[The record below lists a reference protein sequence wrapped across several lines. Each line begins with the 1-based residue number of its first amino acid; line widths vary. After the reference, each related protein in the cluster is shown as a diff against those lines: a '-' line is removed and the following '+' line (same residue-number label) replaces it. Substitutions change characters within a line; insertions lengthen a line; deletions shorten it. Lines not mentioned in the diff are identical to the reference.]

1 MTFSPF
7 YFRQWYSD
15 LMNAPKTA
23 EFYGTEENPKFPT
36 REEAIQFAQ
45 SIESE
50 MESRAAITK
59 QNFGKLLG
67 ELPKDVQ
74 VFKSADG
81 QRWTAESMMGE
92 IERGSDV
99 ANQYFA
105 DVMRV
110 TRDFLAR
117 STSRAD

>member
-1 MTFSPF
+1 
-7 YFRQWYSD
+7 
-15 LMNAPKTA
+15 
-23 EFYGTEENPKFPT
+23 
-36 REEAIQFAQ
+36 
-45 SIESE
+45 
-50 MESRAAITK
+50 
-59 QNFGKLLG
+59 
-67 ELPKDVQ
+67 LPKDVQ